1 VQWPDS
7 VESEERKVKN
17 FILRLGIFCF
27 MFLLCAVV
35 TAEDWKIIKGEHF
48 QVYYIDNKKFAGEVL
63 SHAEKY
69 YDKIAADLGY
79 SRYDN
84 FWRWDNR
91 AKIYLYRTHE
101 DFILATGKNPWIYGT
116 VKYYEKEII
125 SYEWS
130 AGLLDLL
137 LPHEIA
143 HLIFRDF
150 VGFPDGDER
159 GIPLWLDEGVAQWE
173 EEERRKDSIETVKK
187 LIREKS
193 YIPIAELMDLDVR
206 TKSDR
211 ALSNKFYAQAVTLVG
226 YMIKEY
232 GPSKFNLF
240 CRQLRDGKSVNAA
253 LSFVYTN
260 SMPDI
265 KSLEEKWIKYYAGG

>member
-1 VQWPDS
+1 
-7 VESEERKVKN
+7 VKN
-17 FILRLGIFCF
+17 FMFRFCIFCF
-27 MFLLCAVV
+27 IFLLCTTA
-35 TAEDWKIIKGEHF
+35 TAEEWKVVKSEHF
-48 QVYYIDNKKFAGEVL
+48 LVYYINNKKFAREVL
-63 SHAEKY
+63 VRAEKY
-69 YDKIAADLGY
+69 YSKIASDLNY

-91 AKIYLYRTHE
+91 AKIYLYKTHE
-101 DFILATGKNPWIYGT
+101 DFMRATGKNPWIYGT
-116 VKYYEKEII
+116 VKYREKEII

-130 AGLLDLL
+130 AGFLDSL

-150 VGFPDGDER
+150 VGFPDGDGK
-159 GIPLWLDEGVAQWE
+159 GIPLWIDEGVAQWE
-173 EEERRKDSIETVKK
+173 EEARRAQSAGIVRK
-187 LIREKS
+187 LIKEKS
-193 YIPIAELMDLDVR
+193 YIPIAELMELDVR

-211 ALSNKFYAQAVTLVG
+211 ALSDKFYAQAVTLVG

-240 CRQLRDGKSVNAA
+240 CRQLRDGKSVDAA

-260 SMPDI
+260 SMPNI

>member
-1 VQWPDS
+1 MQKLCYTIVI
-7 VESEERKVKN
+7 
-17 FILRLGIFCF
+17 IL
-27 MFLLCAVV
+27 LLCAIA
-35 TAEDWKIIKGEHF
+35 TAEDWKVIKGEHF
-48 QVYYIDNKKFAGEVL
+48 LVYYVDNKKFAAEAR
-63 SHAEKY
+63 SRAEKY
-69 YDKIAADLGY
+69 YNKIAADIGY

-91 AKIYLYRTHE
+91 AKIYIYRTHE
-101 DFILATGKNPWIYGT
+101 DFMRATGKEPWIYG
-116 VKYYEKEII
+116 VVRYHKKEII

-130 AGLLDLL
+130 AGFLDSL

-143 HLIFRDF
+143 HLVFRDF
-150 VGFPDGDER
+150 VGFPAAGGK

-173 EEERRKDSIETVKK
+173 EEARRTKSVEAVKK
-187 LIREKS
+187 LIKDKS
-193 YIPIAELMDLDVR
+193 YIPIAELMGTDVR
-206 TKSDR
+206 TKSDYE
-211 ALSNKFYAQAVTLVG
+211 LSSKFYAQAITLVG

-260 SMPDI
+260 SIPNI
-265 KSLEEKWIKYYAGG
+265 KSLEEKWIKYYGGG